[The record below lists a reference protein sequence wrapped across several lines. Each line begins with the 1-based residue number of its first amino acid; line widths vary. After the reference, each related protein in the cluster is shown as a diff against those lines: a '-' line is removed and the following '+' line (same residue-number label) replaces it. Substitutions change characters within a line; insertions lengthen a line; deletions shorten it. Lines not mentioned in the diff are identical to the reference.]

1 MEKISIR
8 PAKGASFNR
17 DSKRSV
23 SLRPTT
29 IQPASAFAVGSGLNE
44 VTRLKWVNEVSWRC
58 DASRHCRSG
67 LTLLEI
73 VLSLAIFFGAI
84 AALSQLA
91 WNGTR
96 AAVQARLK
104 TQATIRCDTKL
115 NEVLAG
121 VEPMQSRSS
130 TSFPDDG
137 NWTWSQVVT
146 PSSHPEL
153 VQIDLTVSHRGTSR
167 LSSVDVTLR
176 RWAREQAVF
185 VQAVTQEKDEAAAK
199 AKPQ

>member
-1 MEKISIR
+1 MPNKS
-8 PAKGASFNR
+8 
-17 DSKRSV
+17 
-23 SLRPTT
+23 
-29 IQPASAFAVGSGLNE
+29 Q
-44 VTRLKWVNEVSWRC
+44 
-58 DASRHCRSG
+58 RSG

-73 VLSLAIFFGAI
+73 VLALAIFFGSL

-96 AAVQARLK
+96 AAVQARLQ
-104 TQATIRCDTKL
+104 TQATIRCEAKL

-121 VEPMQSRSS
+121 AEPMQAVSNTPFS
-130 TSFPDDG
+130 DDAG
-137 NWTWSQVVT
+137 WTWSQQVT

-167 LSSVDVTLR
+167 LASIDVTLR
-176 RWAREQAVF
+176 RWARTQSLF
-185 VQAVTQEKDEAAAK
+185 VKAATQEKVEADAK